1 MNKKDLEKVI
11 MKVSQDDEDEM
22 DFSIGY
28 FENFIDYDK
37 ILSSAIKFFNGRT
50 INFGSG
56 SMSPRV
62 VVVTKKPISDSAKNK
77 LKSGFNKM
85 GLNPELDVYFLTY
98 QFIKTRRFKKERHQ
112 YVLDVI
118 SILNP
123 SAVLCF
129 NDLINVDDIN
139 AFTFS
144 LSFDSE
150 EIISATA
157 TVTTQMNTVFKKINK
172 NL

>member
-1 MNKKDLEKVI
+1 MNKKDLEKII

-37 ILSSAIKFFNGRT
+37 LVSSAIKFFNGRT

-62 VVVTKKPISDSAKNK
+62 VVVTERPISDSAKNK

-98 QFIKTRRFKKERHQ
+98 QFIKTGRFKKERHQ

-118 SILNP
+118 SVLNP

-129 NDLINVDDIN
+129 GDLINVDDI
-139 AFTFS
+139 S
-144 LSFDSE
+144 LPVFPLPFDSE
-150 EIISATA
+150 EIINTTA
-157 TVTTQMNTVFKKINK
+157 TVATHMNIAFKKINK